1 MLSNARV
8 VPTLAVSDMERARR
22 FYEEGLGLA
31 VEADVVGTVRYS
43 CGGGTAL
50 AIFERPMEPVDRTVA
65 AFEVED
71 IEGEVNELRR
81 RGVDVEGII
90 TLPSGVKRAFFN
102 DPDGNVIGMR
112 QLLGDI
118 NR

>member
-22 FYEEGLGLA
+22 FYERGLGLA
-31 VEADVVGTVRYS
+31 IEADVVGTVRYS

-71 IEGEVNELRR
+71 IDAEVDELRG
-81 RGVDVEGII
+81 RGVEVEGIV
-90 TLPSGVKRAFFN
+90 TLPGGVKRAFFN
-102 DPDGNVIGMR
+102 DPDGNVVGIR
-112 QLLGDI
+112 QFPGAQT
-118 NR
+118 